1 MKMAQ
6 PSGRVPH
13 VRPSVRGTKTMGRSP
28 FERVSLDARDT
39 VPEIAARTEVKA
51 FEGIVFGPCTL
62 KRTPG
67 FPVTRLRDT
76 TVCAAFFTESRMKVA
91 NATSLDRKSGT
102 WGTRPEPQRR

>member
-1 MKMAQ
+1 MKIAQ

-28 FERVSLDARDT
+28 FERFSLVARDT

-51 FEGIVFGPCTL
+51 FEDIVFGPCTL

-67 FPVTRLRDT
+67 FLLRG
-76 TVCAAFFTESRMKVA
+76 
-91 NATSLDRKSGT
+91 SGT
-102 WGTRPEPQRR
+102 QPRVRLSSRKAA